1 MSLMRLLTVGRSLN
15 EVKGAG
21 RYHIPRQVGLPQFNF
36 GKPTV
41 KFSSPAAAAAV
52 TSGGAVEP
60 AVKPVVVEKTPVAA
74 AAPVAPVAPVPIA
87 AKKETSRGW
96 LKRTNPFAA
105 AAQPAAAAVKPPQQA
120 ELTLDQVKVQRND
133 LADADYEVVPR
144 QELPRQAEI
153 KPYRKRNQPAA
164 VPEDDMLGAKAWNW
178 LGSRLFGAAAK
189 H

>member
-21 RYHIPRQVGLPQFNF
+21 RYHIPREVGLPQFNF
-36 GKPTV
+36 GKSAV

-52 TSGGAVEP
+52 TGGATSEIPAKP
-60 AVKPVVVEKTPVAA
+60 AVAEKTPVAPG
-74 AAPVAPVAPVPIA
+74 APMPSA
-87 AKKETSRGW
+87 AKKPTSSGW
-96 LKRTNPFAA
+96 LKRSNPFAP
-105 AAQPAAAAVKPPQQA
+105 AAQPQAAAVKPPQQT

-133 LADADYEVVPR
+133 LAEADFEIVPK
-144 QELPRQAEI
+144 QELPRQAEL
-153 KPYRKRNQPAA
+153 KPYRKPNKPAA